1 MELPAENRRTA
12 PAMPRGRPHRRV
24 RERDMLAPGLAHMGW
39 VQGRV
44 VHIFPSAHKEP
55 QLWAADGGV
64 EQDHPRTETSVPRG
78 DESAQQ
84 SDPILGEIGLQVKE
98 AADPKYQGL

>member
-1 MELPAENRRTA
+1 
-12 PAMPRGRPHRRV
+12 MPRGRPHRRV
-24 RERDMLAPGLAHMGW
+24 RERDMLAPGLAHMEW
-39 VQGRV
+39 DQGRV

-78 DESAQQ
+78 DDVDPWGLSGSQLGESACAPRFEC
-84 SDPILGEIGLQVKE
+84 DVGHEL
-98 AADPKYQGL
+98 